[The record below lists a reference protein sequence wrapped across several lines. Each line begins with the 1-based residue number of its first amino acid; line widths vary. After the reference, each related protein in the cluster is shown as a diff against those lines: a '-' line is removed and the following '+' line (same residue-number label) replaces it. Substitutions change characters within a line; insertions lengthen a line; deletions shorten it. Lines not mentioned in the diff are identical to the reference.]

1 MYFKSKLAQF
11 QSRKNNPILL
21 TFTQCD
27 RHLGS
32 YIIASI
38 RSKVSRRLGTM
49 VESRRL
55 GKNFRNQSRRNRKL
69 DFRQV
74 YKATVPMNKK

>member
-11 QSRKNNPILL
+11 QLRKNNPILL
-21 TFTQCD
+21 TFTQCN
-27 RHLGS
+27 RHVGA

-38 RSKVSRRLGTM
+38 PSKVSRRLGII
-49 VESRRL
+49 VAGSRRMGKIFEIRV
-55 GKNFRNQSRRNRKL
+55 GKNRKF

-74 YKATVPMNKK
+74 IKLRSP

>member
-21 TFTQCD
+21 TFTQCN

-38 RSKVSRRLGTM
+38 PSKVSRRLGTM
-49 VESRRL
+49 VAEMQETGKEFLKSESER
-55 GKNFRNQSRRNRKL
+55 
-69 DFRQV
+69 
-74 YKATVPMNKK
+74 YKATVPMNQK

>member
-21 TFTQCD
+21 TFTQCN

-38 RSKVSRRLGTM
+38 ASKVSRRLGTM
-49 VESRRL
+49 VAES
-55 GKNFRNQSRRNRKL
+55 QSRKNRKL
-69 DFRQV
+69 E
-74 YKATVPMNKK
+74 ATVPMNRK

>member
-21 TFTQCD
+21 TFTQCN
-27 RHLGS
+27 RHVGS

-38 RSKVSRRLGTM
+38 PTKVSRRLGTM
-49 VESRRL
+49 VAGSRRL
-55 GKNFRNQSRRNRKL
+55 GEIFEIRVGKNRKF

-74 YKATVPMNKK
+74 IKLRSP